1 MKLLHPLPPSLGPFH
16 PAVLIATWFWSGR
29 IGFASGSWGSL
40 AALPFAALIAWLA
53 GPLALIPA
61 AALLFG
67 LGVWAGGRYA
77 DANDISDPSPVVVDE
92 VVGQWLTLAVIPL
105 DPILYAVGFFFFRLF
120 DVWKPFPAN
129 WADRNLKGGVGIMT
143 DDVFAGIYAAI
154 VTWGIHRWLI

>member
-40 AALPFAALIAWLA
+40 AALPFAAAIAWLA
-53 GPLALIPA
+53 GSLALIPA
-61 AALLFG
+61 AVLLFA
-67 LGVWAGGRYA
+67 LGVWASGHYA

-120 DVWKPFPAN
+120 DVLKPFPAN
-129 WADRNLKGGVGIMT
+129 WADKNLKGGIGIMT
-143 DDVFAGIYAAI
+143 DDVFAAVYAAL
-154 VTWGIHRWLI
+154 VTWGVSKWVI

>member
-16 PAVLIATWFWSGR
+16 PVVVIATWFWSGR

-61 AALLFG
+61 AALLFA

-92 VVGQWLTLAVIPL
+92 VVGQWLALAVIPL

-129 WADRNLKGGVGIMT
+129 WADRNLKGGLGIMT

-154 VTWGIHRWLI
+154 VTWGVYRWLI

>member
-16 PAVLIATWFWSGR
+16 PVVVIATWFWSGR

-61 AALLFG
+61 AALVFA

-129 WADRNLKGGVGIMT
+129 WADRNLKGGLGIMT